1 MNLFFYTREV
11 DGKIYTDSF
20 NLNKVIRSMQ
30 VDENKVILVLDDLHE
45 RSEEVP
51 DVKNGKVV
59 GQKRER
65 HTYQTE
71 INLLDEDGR
80 ARLRG
85 QYVGFVFQSFQ
96 LHSESLHSRQF

>member
-45 RSEEVP
+45 RSENVP
-51 DVKNGKVV
+51 DVDPKTRAVK

-65 HTYQTE
+65 NTYQTE
-71 INLLDEDGR
+71 ITLTGEDVTRFHNLNK
-80 ARLRG
+80 
-85 QYVGFVFQSFQ
+85 
-96 LHSESLHSRQF
+96 